1 MLSEHS
7 SPPAV
12 PTDIT
17 KWKTDFILTF
27 CTKPESKEAYQHFPI
42 SLPGCYSVIPL
53 ALAWFFWC
61 ICENTSQYLW
71 MPENPWNKTQNT
83 INVDPD
89 VISSRM
95 FNLQHAHD
103 DATWIRTEAALEIP
117 TQSNNQQMIIAAA
130 ASCHK
135 LWQAVT
141 SCDKLSQGVTSLRGR
156 VKSEAKPHVETL
168 WSHTVVRMITLLKRG

>member
-1 MLSEHS
+1 MLSEHC

-17 KWKTDFILTF
+17 KWKTDFIPTF

-61 ICENTSQYLW
+61 ICENTS
-71 MPENPWNKTQNT
+71 NT
-83 INVDPD
+83 KQNVDPD
-89 VISSRM
+89 VISSSRM

-141 SCDKLSQGVTSLRGR
+141 SCHKVWQACEAELNLRPSHMLRLFG
-156 VKSEAKPHVETL
+156 PTQL
-168 WSHTVVRMITLLKRG
+168 WGW